1 MPREKNSGK
10 IDLREM
16 FLHIQHEMLA
26 SLAVRK
32 LLEHP
37 TVCGAATEHH
47 WIDLFNRYLPAR
59 YSASSA
65 FIVDADGN
73 RSRQIDLAIYDRTY
87 SPLLFSHPTGLHIP
101 AESVYAVFEVKQLL
115 NRKLMEDAAS
125 KAESVRRLRRTSV
138 PFPGAKRLTKPPKIL
153 AGILAL
159 NSCWNQRFTRRLPQ
173 MLARLKGDCTL
184 DLGCA
189 LELGAFEVNGNK
201 VQLSTPEESLIFLM
215 LRLIERLRAQGTA
228 PAADLT
234 AYARTAGFECMRRD
248 NQPSSR
254 IWRNPSSTA

>member
-10 IDLREM
+10 IDLRKM
-16 FLHIQHEMLA
+16 FLHIQEEMLT
-26 SLAVRK
+26 SLSVRK

-73 RSRQIDLAIYDRTY
+73 RSRQIDIAIYDRTY
-87 SPLLFSHPTGLHIP
+87 SPMLFSHPTGLHIP
-101 AESVYAVFEVKQLL
+101 AESVYAVFEVKQIL
-115 NRKLMEDAAS
+115 NQKLMEDAAG
-125 KAESVRRLRRTSV
+125 KAESVRRLRRTSAL
-138 PFPGAKRLTKPPKIL
+138 FPGTKRPPKPPGIL

-159 NSCWNQRFTRRLPQ
+159 NSCWNYRFTRRLPQ
-173 MLARLKGDCTL
+173 MLTRLRGDRTL

-189 LELGAFEVNGNK
+189 LELGGFEVAPDRTVK
-201 VQLSTPEESLIFLM
+201 LSAPEESLIFLM
-215 LRLIERLRAQGTA
+215 IRLIERLRAQGTA
-228 PAADLT
+228 PAADLS
-234 AYARTAGFECMRRD
+234 AYARTAGLERTG
-248 NQPSSR
+248 
-254 IWRNPSSTA
+254 TA

>member
-1 MPREKNSGK
+1 
-10 IDLREM
+10 
-16 FLHIQHEMLA
+16 
-26 SLAVRK
+26 
-32 LLEHP
+32 
-37 TVCGAATEHH
+37 
-47 WIDLFNRYLPAR
+47 
-59 YSASSA
+59 
-65 FIVDADGN
+65 
-73 RSRQIDLAIYDRTY
+73 
-87 SPLLFSHPTGLHIP
+87 
-101 AESVYAVFEVKQLL
+101 
-115 NRKLMEDAAS
+115 
-125 KAESVRRLRRTSV
+125 
-138 PFPGAKRLTKPPKIL
+138 
-153 AGILAL
+153 
-159 NSCWNQRFTRRLPQ
+159 

>member
-1 MPREKNSGK
+1 
-10 IDLREM
+10 M
-16 FLHIQHEMLA
+16 FLHIQNEMLT
-26 SLAVRK
+26 SLSVRK

-73 RSRQIDLAIYDRTY
+73 RSRQIDIAIYDRTY
-87 SPLLFSHPTGLHIP
+87 SPLLFSHPNGLHIP

-115 NRKLMEDAAS
+115 NQKLMNDAAG
-125 KAESVRRLRRTSV
+125 KAESVRRLRRTSA
-138 PFPGAKRLTKPPKIL
+138 PFPGAKRPPKPPRIL

-159 NSCWNQRFTRRLPQ
+159 NSCWNHRFTRRLPQ
-173 MLARLKGDCTL
+173 MLSRLTGDRTL

-189 LELGAFEVNGNK
+189 LELGAFELNSDK
-201 VQLSTPEESLIFLM
+201 IELSTPQESLIFLM

-228 PAADLT
+228 PAADLS
-234 AYARTAGFECMRRD
+234 AYARTAGF
-248 NQPSSR
+248 QLAK
-254 IWRNPSSTA
+254 I